1 MSARTKNIR
10 RKKKMENKRL
20 DCLIH
25 SKAYQPLPPREKAFK
40 LATEQHCS
48 NRAAAK
54 LLGLDEKTVRQD
66 KKTLESHHPLRNKGR
81 PHILKDS
88 DQENMS
94 GNIQKIADEDDI
106 LNYERISDLVIFM
119 NI

>member
-25 SKAYQPLPPREKAFK
+25 SKAYKPLPPREKDFK
-40 LATEQHCS
+40 LVTEEHCFD
-48 NRAAAK
+48 RTTAK
-54 LLGLDEKTVRQD
+54 LLGLDEKTVKQD

-88 DQENMS
+88 KQENMY
-94 GNIQKIADEDDI
+94 GNIQKIADEDDV
-106 LNYERISDLVIFM
+106 LNYDQISDLVIFM